1 MIRKTLVLAA
11 LATLAPVALLAAAPA
26 ATTTSPA
33 TGAPHR
39 GGDMF
44 NRLDTNHD
52 GAISKDEAAAGSYL
66 VKSFDTIDTNHDGL
80 ITQDEMRA
88 AGEKRREEMKAEAEA
103 RFKAADKN
111 GDHLLSKEE
120 VTAGMPRLARN
131 FDQLDTNKDG
141 QLSPEELAA
150 ARHHMAGGRGKGY
163 GGFGPGQPTDNS
175 AAPSTQTR

>member
-26 ATTTSPA
+26 ATTA
-33 TGAPHR
+33 TATAPHR

-52 GAISKDEAAAGSYL
+52 GAISKEEAAAGSYL
-66 VKSFDTIDTNHDGL
+66 VRSFDTIDANHDGL

-88 AGEKRREEMKAEAEA
+88 AGEKRREEMRAEAEA

-111 GDHLLSKEE
+111 GDNLLSKDE

-131 FDQLDTNKDG
+131 FDLLDTNKDG
-141 QLSPEELAA
+141 ELSPEELAA
-150 ARHHMAGGRGKGY
+150 ARHHMAGGRGKGH
-163 GGFGPGQPTDNS
+163 GGFGPDQPTDGS